1 MQLIAFMVL
10 ITLISEAADEHYS
23 NVYCHKIQDDTFGRD
38 SLGRAAALETETRS
52 RFTTRYLEATQS

>member
-10 ITLISEAADEHYS
+10 ITLISEAADELYS
-23 NVYCHKIQDDTFGRD
+23 NVYCHKVQDDTF
-38 SLGRAAALETETRS
+38 GRAAALETETRS

>member
-23 NVYCHKIQDDTFGRD
+23 NVYCHKVQDDTF
-38 SLGRAAALETETRS
+38 GRAAALETKT
-52 RFTTRYLEATQS
+52 